1 MRNGRESK
9 RYSSKVDLERI
20 TKRTTRTKQP
30 LVLIF
35 MGQSGLGISTLVD
48 MLLLEYENKGL
59 SFFSKPF
66 SFFNSQLFSILLS
79 FFSFSFSF
87 FVKEVRHFSVDAN
100 AEEKELVS
108 AEERKAQREGGGL
121 GYREVTAETPSG
133 LKLVVLDFQGLDDP
147 NTRVIA
153 PIVEMIKKRFAGY
166 VMFSL
171 SLSFY
176 DAVVLWCRGLVTWC
190 CSMGL
195 FLSCVLTLLGGEG
208 G

>member
-1 MRNGRESK
+1 MSLMRNGRESK

-66 SFFNSQLFSILLS
+66 SFLNFQFL
-79 FFSFSFSF
+79 FSF

-171 SLSFY
+171 SLS
-176 DAVVLWCRGLVTWC
+176 LIL
-190 CSMGL
+190 
-195 FLSCVLTLLGGEG
+195 
-208 G
+208 